1 MQKILCLADNSSGK
15 AWGHKLTEKYAKEN
29 SITFRGALPESNKLE
44 AGCYY
49 AGPVIS
55 QQKDIIESAKKFDKI
70 VLLDQTQEQFSHSRI
85 FLAMWK
91 LVKDMEALGLKLEI
105 INKNNMA
112 YLDNWEKIFSNNK
125 SICMN
130 PWILMH
136 DGQDGNTNLCGR
148 NWDKIKKREDIVNS
162 EETKNG

>member
-1 MQKILCLADNSSGK
+1 MADNSSGK

-70 VLLDQTQEQFSHSRI
+70 VLLDQTQEVF
-85 FLAMWK
+85 F
-91 LVKDMEALGLKLEI
+91 
-105 INKNNMA
+105 
-112 YLDNWEKIFSNNK
+112 
-125 SICMN
+125 
-130 PWILMH
+130 
-136 DGQDGNTNLCGR
+136 
-148 NWDKIKKREDIVNS
+148 
-162 EETKNG
+162 